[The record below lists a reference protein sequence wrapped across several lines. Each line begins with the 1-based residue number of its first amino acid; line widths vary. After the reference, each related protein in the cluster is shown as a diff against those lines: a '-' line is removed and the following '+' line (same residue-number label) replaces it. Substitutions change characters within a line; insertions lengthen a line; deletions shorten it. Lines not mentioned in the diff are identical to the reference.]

1 MKKYFKH
8 SAFIILITF
17 TSCAAE
23 GYNLSPM
30 SNGLSPSN
38 SNTKV
43 ENAEFSLDKNIN
55 ASEISQLISTFP
67 DFRNDAVDSEISKLK
82 VHLTNY
88 LQATKAYNTRGKER
102 SIEDIEVCYKK
113 LQKLRKFLDADHN
126 EILNRY
132 LVRIKT
138 NISEIET
145 ISNSDIRK

>member
-1 MKKYFKH
+1 MKKLLKY
-8 SAFIILITF
+8 SAFIILISL

-30 SNGLSPSN
+30 SNGLAPS
-38 SNTKV
+38 SNTEKV
-43 ENAEFSLDKNIN
+43 ENAEFSLEKNIN

-67 DFRNDAVDSEISKLK
+67 DFRNDGVDSEISKLK

-88 LQATKAYNTRGKER
+88 LQATKAYNIKGKER
-102 SIEDIEVCYKK
+102 SLADIEVCYKK
-113 LQKLRKFLDADHN
+113 LQKLRKFLDEDHN

-138 NISEIET
+138 NISEMET
-145 ISNSDIRK
+145 ISNKETK